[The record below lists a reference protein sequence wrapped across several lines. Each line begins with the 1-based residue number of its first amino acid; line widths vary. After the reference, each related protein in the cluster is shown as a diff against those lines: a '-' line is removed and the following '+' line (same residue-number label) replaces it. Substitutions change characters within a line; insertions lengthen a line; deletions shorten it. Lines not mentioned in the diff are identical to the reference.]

1 MLTVIPALALSLL
14 ALRAQAE
21 PAPPEEAAP
30 PAAVP
35 APAPAP
41 EPARPVE
48 PLSPTGAAPAPTEE
62 PAAAP
67 APTPASPP
75 RTTTFGSPERPLP
88 PPPPQTLTIL
98 AGFAYRVGDAGTAVG
113 PAGGFSLG
121 GSFEYRYA
129 RLAPAVD
136 LGAALDFLFDQFS
149 RGVLG
154 STPDGSG
161 AEQTF
166 AGTRTVTSTSFALMQ
181 TIGTRAGRLHAWG
194 AVGGGLSIGYFS
206 SPEVALRAEGG
217 RSGSSTAF
225 LPMARAALGADI
237 EIKDHFAIGLRAAY
251 SHMLQSSDYT
261 TSAGSTVHLFG
272 DVLDIHAGLFYRF

>member
-1 MLTVIPALALSLL
+1 MLTAIPALALSLL

-21 PAPPEEAAP
+21 PAPPEE
-30 PAAVP
+30 PATVP

-41 EPARPVE
+41 EPAQPVE
-48 PLSPTGAAPAPTEE
+48 PLAPTGAAPASTPTPTPTEE
-62 PAAAP
+62 PAA
-67 APTPASPP
+67 PASAP
-75 RTTTFGSPERPLP
+75 RTTTFGSPERPLAP
-88 PPPPQTLTIL
+88 GPPQTLTIL
-98 AGFAYRVGDAGTAVG
+98 AGFAYRVGDAGTQVG

-136 LGAALDFLFDQFS
+136 FGAALDFLFDQFS
-149 RGVLG
+149 RGVIG
-154 STPDGSG
+154 STLDDNGV
-161 AEQTF
+161 EQTS

-194 AVGGGLSIGYFS
+194 AAGGGLSIGYFS
-206 SPEVALRAEGG
+206 SPELALRAKGE

-225 LPMARAALGADI
+225 LPMARAALGADV
-237 EIKDHFAIGLRAAY
+237 EIKDHFALGLRATY
-251 SHMLQSSDYT
+251 SHMLQSSAYA